1 MRGDGAFL
9 VTANGVQVARRREVV
24 GPRKHDGGYDAPS
37 RGRKQANGE
46 GSA

>member
-9 VTANGVQVARRREVV
+9 VAANGVRVARHREVV

-37 RGRKQANGE
+37 RRRKPANGE